1 VSTATLPLQPGRIR
15 LMLIWDMAAIRII
28 DAEIFTDGD
37 EAVQAR
43 ANLRAGLDGEFRD
56 YPVSLPGFVS
66 AAELHK
72 HLTEQAAIEQDVADD
87 MSEGANEQRWRD
99 ACGHWGAAR
108 ALRDV
113 LKYIDREAEAQQET
127 SADEMCPGGCGCR
140 LGTDDADRLECG
152 CDAGCC
158 GEEDSR

>member
-1 VSTATLPLQPGRIR
+1 MTTSTLPLQPGCIR
-15 LMLIWDMAAIRII
+15 LMLIWDMAAIRIV
-28 DAEIFTDGD
+28 DAEVFTDAG

-66 AAELHK
+66 AADLRK
-72 HLTEQAAIEQDVADD
+72 YLTEQAAIEQDVADD
-87 MSEGANEQRWRD
+87 MSEGADEQRWRD

-113 LKYIDREAEAQQET
+113 IKYIDREVETQQ
-127 SADEMCPGGCGCR
+127 
-140 LGTDDADRLECG
+140 
-152 CDAGCC
+152 
-158 GEEDSR
+158 